1 MKTYIENIDYITVS
15 LKGNQTKQ
23 GGYNKE
29 LVLLT
34 PDTFKMLTMKSKTAE
49 AQKIRY
55 YYITLEK
62 LVEIHKDE
70 IIRNQTKKIEALE
83 RNLKKHRYPVEGAVY
98 IMKVTDEENEFKI
111 GKTNDMNKRRKSYNT
126 SHKDD
131 PEIVYIFYTHD
142 TDRLEKCVKLALTY
156 FQYRP
161 NKEFYKASKND
172 IIEAIKDCNELIT
185 KFKSGDKKQSRSTN
199 DNEKEFIF
207 TTMIKYD
214 DVEQRGGYLINA
226 NKTLYM
232 KNKQSYISTTNFTR
246 NIQMS
251 KKTDRHNQERL
262 NTDIILND
270 DTRMTKEIDHLT
282 V

>member
-1 MKTYIENIDYITVS
+1 
-15 LKGNQTKQ
+15 
-23 GGYNKE
+23 
-29 LVLLT
+29 
-34 PDTFKMLTMKSKTAE
+34 
-49 AQKIRY
+49 
-55 YYITLEK
+55 
-62 LVEIHKDE
+62 
-70 IIRNQTKKIEALE
+70 
-83 RNLKKHRYPVEGAVY
+83 
-98 IMKVTDEENEFKI
+98 MKVTDEDNEFKI

-131 PEIVYIFYTHD
+131 PEVVYIFYTHD

-214 DVEQRGGYLINA
+214 DTEQRGGDLINA

-246 NIQMS
+246 NIQMN
-251 KKTDRHNQERL
+251 KNTDRQNQERL

-270 DTRMTKEIDHLT
+270 DVRMTKEIDHLT